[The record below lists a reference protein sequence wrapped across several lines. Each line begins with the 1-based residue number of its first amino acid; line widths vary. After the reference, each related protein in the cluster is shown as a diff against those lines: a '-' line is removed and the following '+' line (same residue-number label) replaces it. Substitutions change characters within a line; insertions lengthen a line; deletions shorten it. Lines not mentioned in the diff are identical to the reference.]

1 MNKVF
6 SLAYFAGGSKFTLDP
21 FIALK
26 NSRHDLKIIF
36 TKSPKRAGRGKKK
49 AHNLLL
55 DKAVEF
61 GIPIK
66 TIDDFRNIENL
77 NLVSDGK
84 YIDSLIVDATNAD
97 DVQEKAKQ
105 INETYGSLDAVVNSV
120 GSIFLRPLHA
130 TSSEQFMETIN
141 QNLVT
146 SFNVIRATAKIMMR
160 GNGGRI
166 VLFSSAAASL
176 GMPNH
181 AAISA
186 AKPGVEGLARAAAS
200 DYAKRGIRVNVI
212 SPGLVE
218 TPLSSHLL
226 ASEQSRKVSE
236 DMHPVGKIGQPDDIA
251 SVAEWLITSAPE
263 WMTGD
268 IIPVDGG
275 LTNLK

>member
-1 MNKVF
+1 MSDVDRKVVWII
-6 SLAYFAGGSKFTLDP
+6 GGSGGIGSNLARRMSDNGWKV
-21 FIALK
+21 
-26 NSRHDLKIIF
+26 II
-36 TKSPKRAGRGKKK
+36 SA
-49 AHNLLL
+49 
-55 DKAVEF
+55 
-61 GIPIK
+61 
-66 TIDDFRNIENL
+66 RNIENL

-84 YIDSLIVDATNAD
+84 SIDSLIVDATNAD

-186 AKPGVEGLARAAAS
+186 AKAGVEGLARAAAS

-212 SPGLVE
+212 SPGLVD

-226 ASEQSRKVSE
+226 ASEQSRKISE
-236 DMHPVGKIGQPDDIA
+236 DMHPVGKIGEPDDIA

>member
-1 MNKVF
+1 MSNVDTKVVWII
-6 SLAYFAGGSKFTLDP
+6 GGSGGIGSNLARRMSDNGWKV
-21 FIALK
+21 
-26 NSRHDLKIIF
+26 II
-36 TKSPKRAGRGKKK
+36 SA
-49 AHNLLL
+49 
-55 DKAVEF
+55 
-61 GIPIK
+61 
-66 TIDDFRNIENL
+66 RNIENL

-186 AKPGVEGLARAAAS
+186 AKAGVEGLARAAAS

-226 ASEQSRKVSE
+226 ASEQSRKISE
-236 DMHPVGKIGQPDDIA
+236 DMHPVGKIGEPDDIA

>member
-1 MNKVF
+1 MSEIDNKVVWII
-6 SLAYFAGGSKFTLDP
+6 GGSGGIGSN
-21 FIALK
+21 IARRMSNNGWK
-26 NSRHDLKIIF
+26 VII
-36 TKSPKRAGRGKKK
+36 SAR
-49 AHNLLL
+49 
-55 DKAVEF
+55 D
-61 GIPIK
+61 
-66 TIDDFRNIENL
+66 IEKL

-84 YIDSLIVDATNAD
+84 SIESLVVDATNAD
-97 DVQEKAKQ
+97 DVQEKAKE
-105 INETYGSLDAVVNSV
+105 INEKYGSLDAVVNSV

-130 TSSEQFMETIN
+130 TSSEQFMDTIN

-186 AKPGVEGLARAAAS
+186 AKAGVEGLARAAAS

-226 ASEQSRKVSE
+226 ASEQSRKISE
-236 DMHPVGKIGQPDDIA
+236 DMHPVGKIGNTDDIA
-251 SVAEWLITSAPE
+251 SVAEWLIGSAPE

>member
-1 MNKVF
+1 MSNVDSKVVWII
-6 SLAYFAGGSKFTLDP
+6 GGSGGIGSNLARRMSDNGWKV
-21 FIALK
+21 
-26 NSRHDLKIIF
+26 II
-36 TKSPKRAGRGKKK
+36 SA
-49 AHNLLL
+49 
-55 DKAVEF
+55 
-61 GIPIK
+61 
-66 TIDDFRNIENL
+66 RNIENL

-84 YIDSLIVDATNAD
+84 SIDSLIVDATNAD

-105 INETYGSLDAVVNSV
+105 INETYGPLDAVVNSV

-186 AKPGVEGLARAAAS
+186 AKAGVEGLARAAAS
-200 DYAKRGIRVNVI
+200 DYAKRGIKVNVI

-226 ASEQSRKVSE
+226 VSEQSRKVSE

>member
-1 MNKVF
+1 MSDLDGKVVWII
-6 SLAYFAGGSKFTLDP
+6 GGSGGIGSNLARRMSDNGWKV
-21 FIALK
+21 
-26 NSRHDLKIIF
+26 II
-36 TKSPKRAGRGKKK
+36 SA
-49 AHNLLL
+49 
-55 DKAVEF
+55 
-61 GIPIK
+61 
-66 TIDDFRNIENL
+66 RNIENL

-84 YIDSLIVDATNAD
+84 PIDSLIVDATNAD

-186 AKPGVEGLARAAAS
+186 AKAGVEGLARAAAS

-212 SPGLVE
+212 SPGLVD

-226 ASEQSRKVSE
+226 ASEQSRKISE
-236 DMHPVGKIGQPDDIA
+236 DMHPVGKIGEPDDIA

-268 IIPVDGG
+268 IISVDGG

>member
-1 MNKVF
+1 MTDLDGKVVWII
-6 SLAYFAGGSKFTLDP
+6 GGSGGIGSNLARRMSDNGWKV
-21 FIALK
+21 
-26 NSRHDLKIIF
+26 II
-36 TKSPKRAGRGKKK
+36 SA
-49 AHNLLL
+49 
-55 DKAVEF
+55 
-61 GIPIK
+61 
-66 TIDDFRNIENL
+66 RNIENL

-84 YIDSLIVDATNAD
+84 PIDSLIVDATNAD

-186 AKPGVEGLARAAAS
+186 AKAGVEGLARAAAS

-212 SPGLVE
+212 SPGLVD

-226 ASEQSRKVSE
+226 ASEQSRKISE
-236 DMHPVGKIGQPDDIA
+236 DMHPVGKIGEPDDIA

>member
-1 MNKVF
+1 MSNVDSKVVWII
-6 SLAYFAGGSKFTLDP
+6 GGSGGIGSNLARRMSDNGWKV
-21 FIALK
+21 
-26 NSRHDLKIIF
+26 II
-36 TKSPKRAGRGKKK
+36 SA
-49 AHNLLL
+49 
-55 DKAVEF
+55 
-61 GIPIK
+61 
-66 TIDDFRNIENL
+66 RNIENL

-84 YIDSLIVDATNAD
+84 SIDSLIVDATNAD

-186 AKPGVEGLARAAAS
+186 AKAGVEGLARAAAS

-212 SPGLVE
+212 SPGLVD

-226 ASEQSRKVSE
+226 ASEQSRKISE
-236 DMHPVGKIGQPDDIA
+236 DMHPVGKIGEPDDIA

-268 IIPVDGG
+268 IISVDGG

>member
-1 MNKVF
+1 MSDLDGKVVWII
-6 SLAYFAGGSKFTLDP
+6 GGSGGIGSNLARRMSDNGWKV
-21 FIALK
+21 
-26 NSRHDLKIIF
+26 II
-36 TKSPKRAGRGKKK
+36 SA
-49 AHNLLL
+49 
-55 DKAVEF
+55 
-61 GIPIK
+61 
-66 TIDDFRNIENL
+66 RNIENL

-84 YIDSLIVDATNAD
+84 SIDSLIVDATNAD

-186 AKPGVEGLARAAAS
+186 AKAGVEGLARAAAS

-212 SPGLVE
+212 SPGLVD

-226 ASEQSRKVSE
+226 ASEQSRKISE
-236 DMHPVGKIGQPDDIA
+236 DMHPVGKIGEPDDIA

>member
-1 MNKVF
+1 MSNVDTKVVWII
-6 SLAYFAGGSKFTLDP
+6 GGSGGIGSNLARRMSDNGWKV
-21 FIALK
+21 
-26 NSRHDLKIIF
+26 II
-36 TKSPKRAGRGKKK
+36 SA
-49 AHNLLL
+49 
-55 DKAVEF
+55 
-61 GIPIK
+61 
-66 TIDDFRNIENL
+66 RNIENL

-186 AKPGVEGLARAAAS
+186 AKAGVEGLARAAAS

-212 SPGLVE
+212 SPGLVD
-218 TPLSSHLL
+218 TPLSSYLL
-226 ASEQSRKVSE
+226 ASEQSRKISE
-236 DMHPVGKIGQPDDIA
+236 DMHPVGKIGEPDDIA

>member
-1 MNKVF
+1 MSEIGSKVIWII
-6 SLAYFAGGSKFTLDP
+6 GGSGGIGSNLAKRMLDAGWKV
-21 FIALK
+21 IISARNQEDLDLGSRG
-26 NSRHDLKIIF
+26 NS
-36 TKSPKRAGRGKKK
+36 
-49 AHNLLL
+49 
-55 DKAVEF
+55 
-61 GIPIK
+61 
-66 TIDDFRNIENL
+66 IE
-77 NLVSDGK
+77 
-84 YIDSLIVDATNAD
+84 SLIVDATNAAQ
-97 DVQEKAKQ
+97 VQEKAKE
-105 INETYGSLDAVVNSV
+105 INERYGSIDAVVNSV

-130 TSSEQFMETIN
+130 TSHEQFMETIN

-160 GNGGRI
+160 GKGGRI

-186 AKPGVEGLARAAAS
+186 AKAGVEGLARAAAS
-200 DYAKRGIRVNVI
+200 DYAKRGIQVNVI
-212 SPGLVE
+212 SPGLVD

-226 ASEQSRKVSE
+226 ASDQSRKISE
-236 DMHPVGKIGQPDDIA
+236 DMHPVGNIGNPDDIA
-251 SVAEWLITSAPE
+251 SVAEWLVTSAPD

>member
-1 MNKVF
+1 MSDVDRKVVWII
-6 SLAYFAGGSKFTLDP
+6 GGSGGIGSNLARRMSDNGWKV
-21 FIALK
+21 
-26 NSRHDLKIIF
+26 II
-36 TKSPKRAGRGKKK
+36 SA
-49 AHNLLL
+49 
-55 DKAVEF
+55 
-61 GIPIK
+61 
-66 TIDDFRNIENL
+66 RNIENL
-77 NLVSDGK
+77 NQVSDGRS
-84 YIDSLIVDATNAD
+84 IDSLIVDATNAD

-186 AKPGVEGLARAAAS
+186 AKAGVEGLARAAAS

-212 SPGLVE
+212 SPGLVD

-226 ASEQSRKVSE
+226 ASEQSRKISE
-236 DMHPVGKIGQPDDIA
+236 DMHPVGKIGEPDDIA

>member
-1 MNKVF
+1 MSNVDSKVVWII
-6 SLAYFAGGSKFTLDP
+6 GGSGGIGSNLARRMSDNGWKV
-21 FIALK
+21 
-26 NSRHDLKIIF
+26 II
-36 TKSPKRAGRGKKK
+36 SA
-49 AHNLLL
+49 
-55 DKAVEF
+55 
-61 GIPIK
+61 
-66 TIDDFRNIENL
+66 RNIENL

-84 YIDSLIVDATNAD
+84 SIDSLIVDATNAD

-166 VLFSSAAASL
+166 VLFSSSAASL

-186 AKPGVEGLARAAAS
+186 AKAGVEGLARAAAS

-212 SPGLVE
+212 SPGLVD

-226 ASEQSRKVSE
+226 ASEQSRKISE
-236 DMHPVGKIGQPDDIA
+236 DMHPVGKIGEPDDIA
-251 SVAEWLITSAPE
+251 SVVEWLITSAPE

>member
-1 MNKVF
+1 MSDVDSKVVWII
-6 SLAYFAGGSKFTLDP
+6 GGSGGIGSNLARRMSDNGWKV
-21 FIALK
+21 
-26 NSRHDLKIIF
+26 II
-36 TKSPKRAGRGKKK
+36 SA
-49 AHNLLL
+49 
-55 DKAVEF
+55 
-61 GIPIK
+61 
-66 TIDDFRNIENL
+66 RNIENL
-77 NLVSDGK
+77 NQVSDGRS
-84 YIDSLIVDATNAD
+84 IDSLIVDATNAD

-186 AKPGVEGLARAAAS
+186 AKAGVEGLARAAAS

-212 SPGLVE
+212 SPGLVD

-226 ASEQSRKVSE
+226 ASEQSRKISE
-236 DMHPVGKIGQPDDIA
+236 DMHPVGKIGEPDDIA

>member
-1 MNKVF
+1 MSDLDGKVVWII
-6 SLAYFAGGSKFTLDP
+6 GGSGGIGSNLARRMSDNGWKV
-21 FIALK
+21 
-26 NSRHDLKIIF
+26 II
-36 TKSPKRAGRGKKK
+36 SA
-49 AHNLLL
+49 
-55 DKAVEF
+55 
-61 GIPIK
+61 
-66 TIDDFRNIENL
+66 RNIENL
-77 NLVSDGK
+77 NLVSNGK
-84 YIDSLIVDATNAD
+84 PIDSLIVDATNAD

-166 VLFSSAAASL
+166 VLFSSSAASL

-186 AKPGVEGLARAAAS
+186 AKAGVEGLARAAAS

-212 SPGLVE
+212 SPGLVD

-226 ASEQSRKVSE
+226 ASEQSRKISE
-236 DMHPVGKIGQPDDIA
+236 DMHPVGKIGVPDDIA

>member
-1 MNKVF
+1 MSDIENKVVWII
-6 SLAYFAGGSKFTLDP
+6 GGSGGIGSN
-21 FIALK
+21 IARRMSNNGWK
-26 NSRHDLKIIF
+26 VII
-36 TKSPKRAGRGKKK
+36 SAR
-49 AHNLLL
+49 
-55 DKAVEF
+55 D
-61 GIPIK
+61 
-66 TIDDFRNIENL
+66 IEKL
-77 NLVSDGK
+77 NLVSNGNS
-84 YIDSLIVDATNAD
+84 IESLIVDATNAD
-97 DVQEKAKQ
+97 DVQEKAKE
-105 INETYGSLDAVVNSV
+105 INEKYGSLDAVVNSV

-130 TSSEQFMETIN
+130 TSSEQFMDTIN

-186 AKPGVEGLARAAAS
+186 AKAGVEGLARAAAS

-226 ASEQSRKVSE
+226 ASEQSRKISE
-236 DMHPVGKIGQPDDIA
+236 DMHPVGKIGNADDIA
-251 SVAEWLITSAPE
+251 SVAEWLIGSAPE

-268 IIPVDGG
+268 VIPVDGG

>member
-1 MNKVF
+1 MSNVDSKVVWII
-6 SLAYFAGGSKFTLDP
+6 GGSGGIGSNLARRMSDNGWKV
-21 FIALK
+21 
-26 NSRHDLKIIF
+26 II
-36 TKSPKRAGRGKKK
+36 SA
-49 AHNLLL
+49 
-55 DKAVEF
+55 
-61 GIPIK
+61 
-66 TIDDFRNIENL
+66 RNIENL

-84 YIDSLIVDATNAD
+84 SIDSLIVDATNAD

-146 SFNVIRATAKIMMR
+146 SVNVIRATAKIMMR

-186 AKPGVEGLARAAAS
+186 AKAGVEGLARAAAS

-236 DMHPVGKIGQPDDIA
+236 DMHPVGKIGQPDDIS

>member
-1 MNKVF
+1 MSNVDSKVVWII
-6 SLAYFAGGSKFTLDP
+6 GGSGGIGSNLARRMSDNGWKV
-21 FIALK
+21 
-26 NSRHDLKIIF
+26 II
-36 TKSPKRAGRGKKK
+36 SA
-49 AHNLLL
+49 
-55 DKAVEF
+55 
-61 GIPIK
+61 
-66 TIDDFRNIENL
+66 RNIENL

-84 YIDSLIVDATNAD
+84 SIDSLIVDATNAD

-130 TSSEQFMETIN
+130 TSLEQFMETIN

-181 AAISA
+181 ASISA
-186 AKPGVEGLARAAAS
+186 AKAGVEGLARAAAS

-212 SPGLVE
+212 SPGLVD

-226 ASEQSRKVSE
+226 ASEQSRKISE
-236 DMHPVGKIGQPDDIA
+236 DMHPVGKIGEPDDIA

>member
-1 MNKVF
+1 MSNVDSKVVWII
-6 SLAYFAGGSKFTLDP
+6 GGSGGIGSNLARRMSDNGWKV
-21 FIALK
+21 
-26 NSRHDLKIIF
+26 II
-36 TKSPKRAGRGKKK
+36 SA
-49 AHNLLL
+49 
-55 DKAVEF
+55 
-61 GIPIK
+61 
-66 TIDDFRNIENL
+66 RNIENL

-105 INETYGSLDAVVNSV
+105 ISETYGSLDAVVNSV

-186 AKPGVEGLARAAAS
+186 AKAGVEGLARAAAS

-212 SPGLVE
+212 SPGLVD
-218 TPLSSHLL
+218 TPLSSYLL
-226 ASEQSRKVSE
+226 ASEQSRKISE
-236 DMHPVGKIGQPDDIA
+236 DMHPVGKIGEPDDIA

>member
-1 MNKVF
+1 MSNVDSKVVWII
-6 SLAYFAGGSKFTLDP
+6 GGSGGIGSNLARRMSDNGWKV
-21 FIALK
+21 
-26 NSRHDLKIIF
+26 II
-36 TKSPKRAGRGKKK
+36 SA
-49 AHNLLL
+49 
-55 DKAVEF
+55 
-61 GIPIK
+61 
-66 TIDDFRNIENL
+66 RNIENL
-77 NLVSDGK
+77 NQVSDGK

-186 AKPGVEGLARAAAS
+186 AKAGGEGLARAAAS

-212 SPGLVE
+212 SPGLVD

-226 ASEQSRKVSE
+226 ASEQSRKISE
-236 DMHPVGKIGQPDDIA
+236 DMHPVGKIGEPDDIA

>member
-1 MNKVF
+1 MSDLDGKVVWII
-6 SLAYFAGGSKFTLDP
+6 GGSGGIGSNLARRMSDNGWKV
-21 FIALK
+21 
-26 NSRHDLKIIF
+26 II
-36 TKSPKRAGRGKKK
+36 SA
-49 AHNLLL
+49 
-55 DKAVEF
+55 
-61 GIPIK
+61 
-66 TIDDFRNIENL
+66 RNIENL

-84 YIDSLIVDATNAD
+84 PIDSLIVDATNAD

-166 VLFSSAAASL
+166 VLFSSSAASL

-186 AKPGVEGLARAAAS
+186 AKAGVEGLARAAAS

-212 SPGLVE
+212 SPGLVD

-226 ASEQSRKVSE
+226 ASEQSRKISE
-236 DMHPVGKIGQPDDIA
+236 DMHPVGKIGEPDDIA

>member
-1 MNKVF
+1 MSDVDSKVVWII
-6 SLAYFAGGSKFTLDP
+6 GGSGGIGSNLARRMSDNGWKV
-21 FIALK
+21 
-26 NSRHDLKIIF
+26 II
-36 TKSPKRAGRGKKK
+36 SA
-49 AHNLLL
+49 
-55 DKAVEF
+55 
-61 GIPIK
+61 
-66 TIDDFRNIENL
+66 RNIENL

-186 AKPGVEGLARAAAS
+186 AKAGVEGLARAAAS

>member
-1 MNKVF
+1 MSNVDTKVVWII
-6 SLAYFAGGSKFTLDP
+6 GGSGGIGSNLARRMSDNGWKV
-21 FIALK
+21 
-26 NSRHDLKIIF
+26 II
-36 TKSPKRAGRGKKK
+36 SA
-49 AHNLLL
+49 
-55 DKAVEF
+55 
-61 GIPIK
+61 
-66 TIDDFRNIENL
+66 RNIENL

-146 SFNVIRATAKIMMR
+146 SCNVIRATAKIMMR

-186 AKPGVEGLARAAAS
+186 AKAGVEGLARAAAS

-236 DMHPVGKIGQPDDIA
+236 DMHPVGKIGQPDDIS

>member
-1 MNKVF
+1 MSDLDGKVVWII
-6 SLAYFAGGSKFTLDP
+6 GGSGGIGSNLARRMSDNGWKV
-21 FIALK
+21 
-26 NSRHDLKIIF
+26 II
-36 TKSPKRAGRGKKK
+36 SA
-49 AHNLLL
+49 
-55 DKAVEF
+55 
-61 GIPIK
+61 
-66 TIDDFRNIENL
+66 RNIENL

-84 YIDSLIVDATNAD
+84 PIDSLIVDATNAD
-97 DVQEKAKQ
+97 DVQEKAKH
-105 INETYGSLDAVVNSV
+105 INQTYGSLDAVVNSV

-186 AKPGVEGLARAAAS
+186 AKAGVEGLARAAAS

-212 SPGLVE
+212 SPGLVD

-226 ASEQSRKVSE
+226 ASEQSRKISE
-236 DMHPVGKIGQPDDIA
+236 DMHPVGKIGEPDDIA

>member
-1 MNKVF
+1 MSDLDGKVVWII
-6 SLAYFAGGSKFTLDP
+6 GGSGGIGSNLARRMSDNGWKV
-21 FIALK
+21 
-26 NSRHDLKIIF
+26 II
-36 TKSPKRAGRGKKK
+36 SA
-49 AHNLLL
+49 
-55 DKAVEF
+55 
-61 GIPIK
+61 
-66 TIDDFRNIENL
+66 RNIENL
-77 NLVSDGK
+77 NLVSDGRS
-84 YIDSLIVDATNAD
+84 IDSLIVDATNAD

-186 AKPGVEGLARAAAS
+186 AKAGVEGLARAAAS

-212 SPGLVE
+212 SPGLVD

-226 ASEQSRKVSE
+226 ASEQSRKISE
-236 DMHPVGKIGQPDDIA
+236 DMHPVGKIGEPDDIA

>member
-1 MNKVF
+1 MSNVDSKVVWII
-6 SLAYFAGGSKFTLDP
+6 GGSGGIGSNLARRMSDNGWKV
-21 FIALK
+21 
-26 NSRHDLKIIF
+26 II
-36 TKSPKRAGRGKKK
+36 SA
-49 AHNLLL
+49 
-55 DKAVEF
+55 
-61 GIPIK
+61 
-66 TIDDFRNIENL
+66 RNIENL

-186 AKPGVEGLARAAAS
+186 AKAGVEGLARAAAS

-212 SPGLVE
+212 SPGLVD
-218 TPLSSHLL
+218 TPLSSYLL
-226 ASEQSRKVSE
+226 ASEQSRKISE
-236 DMHPVGKIGQPDDIA
+236 DMHPVGKIGESDDIA

>member
-1 MNKVF
+1 MSEAEEKVVWVV
-6 SLAYFAGGSKFTLDP
+6 GGSGGIGSN
-21 FIALK
+21 IARRMSDNGWK
-26 NSRHDLKIIF
+26 VII
-36 TKSPKRAGRGKKK
+36 SA
-49 AHNLLL
+49 
-55 DKAVEF
+55 
-61 GIPIK
+61 
-66 TIDDFRNIENL
+66 RNIENL

-84 YIDSLIVDATNAD
+84 SIDSLIVDATNAD

-166 VLFSSAAASL
+166 VLFSSSAASL

-186 AKPGVEGLARAAAS
+186 AKAGVEGLARAAAS

-212 SPGLVE
+212 SPGLVD

-226 ASEQSRKVSE
+226 ASEQSRKISE
-236 DMHPVGKIGQPDDIA
+236 DMHPVGKIGEPDDIA

>member
-1 MNKVF
+1 MSNVDSKVVWII
-6 SLAYFAGGSKFTLDP
+6 GGSGGIGSNLARRMSDNGWKV
-21 FIALK
+21 
-26 NSRHDLKIIF
+26 II
-36 TKSPKRAGRGKKK
+36 SA
-49 AHNLLL
+49 
-55 DKAVEF
+55 
-61 GIPIK
+61 
-66 TIDDFRNIENL
+66 RNIENL

-186 AKPGVEGLARAAAS
+186 AKAGVEGLARAAAS

>member
-1 MNKVF
+1 MSDNYNKVVWII
-6 SLAYFAGGSKFTLDP
+6 GGSGGIGSN
-21 FIALK
+21 IARRMSNNGWK
-26 NSRHDLKIIF
+26 VII
-36 TKSPKRAGRGKKK
+36 SAR
-49 AHNLLL
+49 
-55 DKAVEF
+55 D
-61 GIPIK
+61 
-66 TIDDFRNIENL
+66 IEKL

-84 YIDSLIVDATNAD
+84 SIESLVVDATNAD
-97 DVQEKAKQ
+97 DVQEKAKE
-105 INETYGSLDAVVNSV
+105 INEKYGSLDAVVNSV

-130 TSSEQFMETIN
+130 TSSEQFMDTIN

-186 AKPGVEGLARAAAS
+186 AKAGVEGLARAAAS

-226 ASEQSRKVSE
+226 ASEQSRKISE
-236 DMHPVGKIGQPDDIA
+236 DMHPVGKIGNTDDIA
-251 SVAEWLITSAPE
+251 SVAEWLIGSAPE

>member
-1 MNKVF
+1 MSDLDGKVVWII
-6 SLAYFAGGSKFTLDP
+6 GGSGGIGSNLARRMSDNGWKV
-21 FIALK
+21 
-26 NSRHDLKIIF
+26 II
-36 TKSPKRAGRGKKK
+36 SA
-49 AHNLLL
+49 
-55 DKAVEF
+55 
-61 GIPIK
+61 
-66 TIDDFRNIENL
+66 RNIENL

-84 YIDSLIVDATNAD
+84 PIDSLIVDATNAD
-97 DVQEKAKQ
+97 DVQEKAKH
-105 INETYGSLDAVVNSV
+105 INQTYGSLDAVVNSV

-186 AKPGVEGLARAAAS
+186 AKAGVEGLARAAAS

-212 SPGLVE
+212 SPGLVD

-226 ASEQSRKVSE
+226 ASEQSRKISE
-236 DMHPVGKIGQPDDIA
+236 DMHPVGKIGEPDDIA

-268 IIPVDGG
+268 IISVDGG

>member
-1 MNKVF
+1 MSNVDNKVVWII
-6 SLAYFAGGSKFTLDP
+6 GGSGGIGSNLARRMSDNGWKV
-21 FIALK
+21 
-26 NSRHDLKIIF
+26 II
-36 TKSPKRAGRGKKK
+36 SA
-49 AHNLLL
+49 
-55 DKAVEF
+55 
-61 GIPIK
+61 
-66 TIDDFRNIENL
+66 RNIENL

-84 YIDSLIVDATNAD
+84 SIDSLIVDATNAD

-186 AKPGVEGLARAAAS
+186 AKAGVEGLARAAAS

-212 SPGLVE
+212 SPGLVD

-226 ASEQSRKVSE
+226 ASEQSRKISE
-236 DMHPVGKIGQPDDIA
+236 DMHPVGKIGEPDDIA

>member
-1 MNKVF
+1 MSNVDTKVVWII
-6 SLAYFAGGSKFTLDP
+6 GGSGGIGSNLARRMSDNGWKV
-21 FIALK
+21 
-26 NSRHDLKIIF
+26 II
-36 TKSPKRAGRGKKK
+36 SA
-49 AHNLLL
+49 
-55 DKAVEF
+55 
-61 GIPIK
+61 
-66 TIDDFRNIENL
+66 RNIENL

-186 AKPGVEGLARAAAS
+186 AKAGVEGLARAAAS

-226 ASEQSRKVSE
+226 ASEQSRKISE
-236 DMHPVGKIGQPDDIA
+236 DMHPVGKIGQPDDIS